1 MKQILVVSLLA
12 LVVLVKLPSCKVRN
26 RIYYT
31 KNVDKCIHNLNEM
44 QRWLQDD
51 YSNGDI
57 PKHVVNNYMIVII
70 NTKCSLYKKIKEKH
84 VECVD

>member
-31 KNVDKCIHNLNEM
+31 KNVNKCIHNLNEM

-57 PKHVVNNYMIVII
+57 PKHVINNYMIVII

-84 VECVD
+84 VDCVD